1 MRLLRD
7 IAVGLVTQT
16 PQGGIDRRDVE
27 DVQWLQRAIG
37 RVLLRWLPFMFSG
50 SVLSQF
56 IKLFIY

>member
-1 MRLLRD
+1 
-7 IAVGLVTQT
+7 
-16 PQGGIDRRDVE
+16 VE